1 MILSVP
7 TVSLEIET
15 SLSSLDSIIKN
26 SLSKASTHTREVYSQ
41 NPLKASE
48 VIEMANSRILTLAA
62 TVRPDGRPHL
72 SPTDF
77 LAVDGIFY
85 LGVDEATARYRN
97 LKQNPA
103 VTVMLADDRKRQAI
117 LEGNAKCLDMNSGTA
132 TRVLEAQKKKYGW
145 VTDASAEFQMIR
157 ALTWKAK

>member
-1 MILSVP
+1 
-7 TVSLEIET
+7 
-15 SLSSLDSIIKN
+15 LSSLDSIIKN
-26 SLSKASTHTREVYSQ
+26 SLSKASTHTKEVYSQ
-41 NPLKASE
+41 NPLTASE

-77 LAVDGIFY
+77 VTVDGILY

-103 VTVMLADDRKRQAI
+103 ATVMLADDRKRQAI
-117 LEGNAKCLDMNSGTA
+117 LEGDAKFLDMNSGTA
-132 TRVLEAQKKKYGW
+132 TRVLKAQKEKYGW
-145 VTDASAEFQMIR
+145 VTDALAEFQPAR
-157 ALTWKAK
+157 AFTWKAK